1 MGFLGNFLSGVGMG
15 AGMGAG
21 MNASNRVIDHFLNR
35 GKTPQDDQTVN
46 DGVNDM
52 GAAGTAG
59 AVGSAG
65 GEVVQPQV
73 MPPNYMGQPPQ
84 AQMMPYQGYPMQM
97 QMGQMVPMQGYAP
110 QMMPYQSAMG
120 AMGLPQQA
128 SVGYGFVPRGI
139 SRPDAVGY
147 LQGMLG
153 IQHSSVEYIEDFPQ
167 EFIHVCPYMTA
178 IENPICHIAAGWL
191 DVVNTA
197 SARSDGL
204 QYRIVFYFCQ
214 RCGELVISLPSI
226 SASGE

>member
-15 AGMGAG
+15 AGMS
-21 MNASNRVIDHFLNR
+21 ASNRVIDHFLNK
-35 GKTPQDDQTVN
+35 GKTPQDDQTVP

-52 GAAGTAG
+52 GA
-59 AVGSAG
+59 VGSAGGAG

-73 MPPNYMGQPPQ
+73 MPPNYMGQLPQ

-97 QMGQMVPMQGYAP
+97 GQMVPMQGYPP
-110 QMMPYQSAMG
+110 QMVPYQSAMG
-120 AMGLPQQA
+120 AMGLPQQGA
-128 SVGYGFVPRGI
+128 MGYGFVPRGI

-197 SARSDGL
+197 STRSDGL